1 MNIQVEL
8 SGVDINFGSHY
19 HRDSIVMELVEI
31 ICDHGRLKI
40 KP

>member
-19 HRDSIVMELVEI
+19 HRDSMSWNWLRSFVIMEDL
-31 ICDHGRLKI
+31 RSS
-40 KP
+40 P